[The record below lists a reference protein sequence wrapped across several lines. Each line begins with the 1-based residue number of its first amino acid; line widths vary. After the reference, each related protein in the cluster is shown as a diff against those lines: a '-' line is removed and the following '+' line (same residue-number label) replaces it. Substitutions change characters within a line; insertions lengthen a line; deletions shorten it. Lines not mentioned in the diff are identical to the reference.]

1 MDKAKIRLSQ
11 VETELVNNAEWILTK
26 NAILE
31 KVKQLL
37 GRIQVHY
44 RQELESLP
52 QLPPEIRMSTPKI
65 SKGENYK
72 GLPYLVL
79 DYPRCFKQEEIFAIR
94 TLFWWGHFFSITL
107 QLSGHYKKRA
117 EEKII
122 RSFPMLAE
130 KDYFIC
136 IAEDPWEHHFEED
149 NYVPLSRCKPDEFE
163 KRIREKPFIKLA
175 VKTALQQ
182 WDDCEEIMPHYF
194 QQLTEI
200 ALP

>member
-11 VETELVNNAEWILTK
+11 VETELVNNTEWILTK

-44 RQELESLP
+44 RQELESFP

-65 SKGENYK
+65 SKGENYR

-79 DYPRCFKQEEIFAIR
+79 DYPRCFNREEIFAIR

-107 QLSGHYKKRA
+107 HLSGLYKKMA

-122 RSFPMLAE
+122 RSLPLLVQN
-130 KDYFIC
+130 DYFIC
-136 IAEDPWEHHFEED
+136 IAEDPWEHHFEEN
-149 NYVPLSRCKPDEFE
+149 NYLPLSACETHEIE
-163 KRIREKPFIKLA
+163 KWIRERSFIKLA
-175 VKTALQQ
+175 VKTGLQR
-182 WDDCEEIMPHYF
+182 WYECEELLPLYF
-194 QQLTEI
+194 RQMTEI
-200 ALP
+200 ASP